1 MRKNDLHNMLIL
13 ILAAAVLSGLS
24 ACAPIARPILP
35 VAPSP
40 LPPFSTASLPP
51 ISPDSLPPLTHT
63 PTAIPSCTDSLI
75 ETAHLP
81 TERLPEPMQFRV
93 YLPPCYAEN
102 SDKRYPVLYLLHG
115 QTFTE
120 DQWQRLGAPETAD
133 RLIIAGEVSP
143 FIIVMP
149 YNKSWKQPTE
159 DKFGEALVEELIPY
173 VDANYRTQPDRA
185 ARTVGGLSRG
195 GGWAIHL
202 GLTRPDLFAAF
213 GAHSPVVFWADSARI
228 NDWLAAIPPESMPRI
243 YLDIG
248 DNDRE
253 LEIALWLEELL
264 DQENIPHEWH
274 LYPGYHEES
283 YWQAHVEE
291 YLRWY
296 AAGWR

>member
-24 ACAPIARPILP
+24 ACAPVARPILP

-51 ISPDSLPPLTHT
+51 ISPDPRRPLTPSPSADCLSLPGRIEADNL
-63 PTAIPSCTDSLI
+63 PSQY
-75 ETAHLP
+75 LP
-81 TERLPEPMQFRV
+81 DTLKFIL
-93 YLPPCYAEN
+93 YLPPCYAEHV
-102 SDKRYPVLYLLHG
+102 DQRYPMLYLLHG
-115 QTFTE
+115 QAYAN
-120 DQWQRLGAPETAD
+120 DQWLRLGAPATAD
-133 RLIIAGEVSP
+133 RLIAAGDAPP

-149 YNKSWKQPTE
+149 YDPFWKQPGE
-159 DKFGEALVEELIPY
+159 YGFGQALTEELLPY
-173 VDANYRTQPDRA
+173 VDAHYRTLPDRA
-185 ARTVGGLSRG
+185 RRAVGGLSRG
-195 GGWAIHL
+195 AGWAIHL

-213 GAHSPVVFWADSARI
+213 GAHSPVVFWADSGRI
-228 NDWLAAIPPESMPRI
+228 DDWLAAIPPESLPRI

-253 LEIALWLEELL
+253 LETALWLEELL

-274 LYPGYHEES
+274 LYPGYHEEV
-283 YWQAHVEE
+283 YWKAHVEE